1 MGEKKKSTTP
11 FETTEEKRKCLH
23 SLLEIQNQI
32 VSLCETH
39 HTSSRNERQTQTHT
53 HYTHTHTQR
62 SGGGHTPGGGWNAEG
77 PRKKKKKRREKNPTT
92 TRLTVKLPNI
102 SLDTFSRLPFGFFFF
117 FFENGEEEE
126 KTSPPFPLGFV
137 VSPDARNE

>member
-11 FETTEEKRKCLH
+11 FETTKENRKCLH

-53 HYTHTHTQR
+53 HYTHTQR
-62 SGGGHTPGGGWNAEG
+62 SGGGHTHLVVDGTLRGPG
-77 PRKKKKKRREKNPTT
+77 RRRRRDAKKNPTT

-102 SLDTFSRLPFGFFFF
+102 SLETFSRLPFGFLGKWRRRK
-117 FFENGEEEE
+117 NLP
-126 KTSPPFPLGFV
+126 PPFPLGFV
-137 VSPDARNE
+137 VSPDVHNE

>member
-77 PRKKKKKRREKNPTT
+77 PRKKKRREKNPTT

-117 FFENGEEEE
+117 FENGEEEE
-126 KTSPPFPLGFV
+126 KTSPPP
-137 VSPDARNE
+137 SPSASS